1 MATSLFT
8 DCSSMQGSTTSSS
21 SDMMTLT
28 TNASSWCAIPA
39 CTRIRLIRLL
49 RPHSRRI
56 LVAPGAVPSYGFS
69 VRGGKEFNTG
79 FFVSSVDRNSEA
91 EQKGLR
97 IGDQILRIN
106 GFRIDDAIHKEFVQ
120 LVSHQERLTLK
131 VRSVGMLPVKDK
143 DNDCLTWNV
152 VKAPSISSTTS
163 ECSYQSSERPERNH
177 SRNQGE
183 RVINVV
189 LNVAPRTKLG
199 LGICKGP
206 EWKPGIFVQFTKEKS
221 VAREAGLR
229 PGDQILTVN
238 SIDFS
243 DVLFSEAVAVMKSSN
258 KLDMTVHTG
267 AGCDLFP
274 GESSGYNSSASSVTG
289 DQSPC
294 WADVKSKRL
303 TAVREESSTQQATN
317 WNQPLYVNERRCR
330 SKSISERNSGSS
342 SSSAATNL
350 PIRPNALTTNTTG
363 ATAQTTVNKEINKT
377 IIKLSENGATSI
389 NNTFVAPNT
398 SSATTGTIRKSP
410 AQPHKD
416 NHINHKEEEISG
428 MEGTLT
434 KFNQTT
440 KTSSP
445 SVLPPPPP
453 MNMLQQHAQHHNHNH
468 HQQQSSLHFSRDSL
482 MSSTSCSSATMT
494 SSSSSAYTKHMMG
507 HDDGDIKIGGVA
519 ATMQRYQYANLQLAK
534 LNKAVAAAASAAD
547 NSTYSNI
554 NLNMENEK
562 TNGGSF
568 NDGGSLSSAIT
579 EELKKRKA
587 RRQPTAFKEHAPH
600 NDLKPQQQQ
609 QYETKRENNNNH
621 HQQQHHYHNT
631 NSTLTTTTNTNTLS
645 GNDHLQQQQHH
656 KNTVVNNNN
665 NNIIGS
671 NNNNNTLNVG
681 GDQHSALMNEFK
693 QAHKRMFKNGFKET
707 TSANGGSNHQ
717 ESIENKDRKEA
728 LLNTTILDD
737 ASTCRSKGHK
747 ITTPTQQRPQND
759 TLDGRDTNKQETL
772 SHIPKPPPLQMINSN
787 TYKANNTTTQTTT
800 TTTNKNNTQIVNGNH
815 NTSND
820 TYSRPN
826 KMSINT
832 TNGFSSHSNQTNR
845 QTLRLGTVT
854 IGEYSQQTMRR
865 EPGKFDFISS
875 PKKGRES
882 GDTTPTNEALQN
894 ELQNT
899 LSRSNLRKSNGNGYT
914 EHQRNCPLLQQTMEY
929 GNNGLMVEEM
939 SKKLQKSSIN
949 DNNNR
954 PVNNATGGT
963 GVGILKNGSRNGSSN
978 GSKSTEK
985 SIKFG

>member
-1 MATSLFT
+1 MMATSLFT

-28 TNASSWCAIPA
+28 TAASSWCAIPA
-39 CTRIRLIRLL
+39 STRIRLIRLL

-56 LVAPGAVPSYGFS
+56 LVTPGAVPSYGFS
-69 VRGGKEFNTG
+69 VRGGKEFSTG

-143 DNDCLTWNV
+143 DNDGLTWNV
-152 VKAPSISSTTS
+152 VKTPSISSTNS
-163 ECSYQSSERPERNH
+163 ECSYQSSERTERAH

-303 TAVREESSTQQATN
+303 TAVREESSNGAN
-317 WNQPLYVNERRCR
+317 WNQPLYANEQRRCR
-330 SKSISERNSGSS
+330 SKSITERSANSNLM
-342 SSSAATNL
+342 AATNL
-350 PIRPNALTTNTTG
+350 PVRQNSSTAAATNC
-363 ATAQTTVNKEINKT
+363 TAQTNVKKEINKT

-389 NNTFVAPNT
+389 NNTFVENATP
-398 SSATTGTIRKSP
+398 SSSTGTIRKTLSP
-410 AQPHKD
+410 TQ
-416 NHINHKEEEISG
+416 KENREEPAA

-434 KFNQTT
+434 KFNQSP
-440 KTSSP
+440 KTP
-445 SVLPPPPP
+445 NILPPPPP
-453 MNMLQQHAQHHNHNH
+453 MAMLNHTQ
-468 HQQQSSLHFSRDSL
+468 HQQQHQPQNHSYNFDMNSNSAA
-482 MSSTSCSSATMT
+482 STSSCSNAFN
-494 SSSSSAYTKHMMG
+494 KCLPP

-534 LNKAVAAAASAAD
+534 LNKAAATTTTSGD
-547 NSTYSNI
+547 SSTYSNM
-554 NLNMENEK
+554 NLNMESEK
-562 TNGGSF
+562 SSGGF

-587 RRQPTAFKEHAPH
+587 RRQPPAFKEHAPH
-600 NDLKPQQQQ
+600 NEMKPL
-609 QYETKRENNNNH
+609 QYEMKRENNNNH
-621 HQQQHHYHNT
+621 QQQHHHHQPTSPTAAT
-631 NSTLTTTTNTNTLS
+631 NINTNTLN
-645 GNDHLQQQQHH
+645 GNDNH
-656 KNTVVNNNN
+656 KTAAVNNNSNNINCNNNN
-665 NNIIGS
+665 NNS
-671 NNNNNTLNVG
+671 NNNTLNVV

-693 QAHKRMFKNGFKET
+693 QAHKRMFKNGFKECGNIGD
-707 TSANGGSNHQ
+707 SMKNR
-717 ESIENKDRKEA
+717 DRKEA

-737 ASTCRSKGHK
+737 AGTCRSKGPVQTK
-747 ITTPTQQRPQND
+747 QQQND
-759 TLDGRDTNKQETL
+759 TMDSREPNKQETN
-772 SHIPKPPPLQMINSN
+772 SHIPKPPPLQMTNNNN
-787 TYKANNTTTQTTT
+787 TFKANNTTTTPATHST
-800 TTTNKNNTQIVNGNH
+800 KTFADSRLTNGVQNGNAY
-815 NTSND
+815 NGND

-826 KMSINT
+826 KSSSAS
-832 TNGFSSHSNQTNR
+832 TNGYNNNTATNNTQANR

-854 IGEYSQQTMRR
+854 IGEYRQPSNMRR
-865 EPGKFDFISS
+865 EPEKFDFLTAQ
-875 PKKGRES
+875 KKGRDS
-882 GDTTPTNEALQN
+882 GDTTPTNEALQS
-894 ELQNT
+894 ELQST
-899 LSRSNLRKSNGNGYT
+899 LSRANLRKSNGNSYT
-914 EHQRNCPLLQQTMEY
+914 EHQRNCPLHQQQQQLQQRQSVDY
-929 GNNGLMVEEM
+929 GNNGFSVEEI

-949 DNNNR
+949 DNHSGEMLTKTNNR
-954 PVNNATGGT
+954 PMNGASGTT
-963 GVGILKNGSRNGSSN
+963 GVGILKNGNRNGSSS
-978 GSKSTEK
+978 SKSTEK